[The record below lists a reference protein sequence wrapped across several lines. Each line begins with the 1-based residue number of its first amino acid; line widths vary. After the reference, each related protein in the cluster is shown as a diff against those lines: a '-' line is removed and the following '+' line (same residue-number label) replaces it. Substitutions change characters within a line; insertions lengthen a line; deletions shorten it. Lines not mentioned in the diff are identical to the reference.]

1 MLFTEVIQPTE
12 NILNN
17 FSVFLFFVPFLNT
30 EKDVST
36 KTFPKNWDSQR
47 YLLELSWPIQRLRPK
62 SYSFKEYF
70 FSRQRSCLKFQGR
83 FLGSAQRYTY
93 RVLQTILMKLILCV
107 SGQSWPF
114 WAALKVL

>member
-47 YLLELSWPIQRLRPK
+47 YLLEPLGLFRDYDLNHILLRNIFFQDREAV
-62 SYSFKEYF
+62 SNFREGFWVLLRDIHIEYSKQF
-70 FSRQRSCLKFQGR
+70 
-83 FLGSAQRYTY
+83 
-93 RVLQTILMKLILCV
+93 
-107 SGQSWPF
+107 
-114 WAALKVL
+114 